1 MTDSKVYIALTHLSI
16 YELNSFRK
24 YLESPYFN
32 MNEKLLTLFDLYAFR
47 IRKESD
53 DELTKE
59 EVWSVLFPNKKY
71 SDPKLRKLNSDL
83 LKVFE
88 EFLAQKSFDSNRFLK
103 NNLILRAIRTRK
115 IEKLYK
121 STTASTDR
129 SIEQTY
135 NRSSDYLY
143 AKFTNEKEKL
153 ELYSENEILRKRSKN
168 IENEVNIDEIASYLD
183 QYYLSEKLKYYV
195 KLLGWK
201 KMISLEQ
208 EINHIEEL
216 NSMIDNGDYNHIPPI
231 IIYSTIAKT
240 QLDPDNVDNYF
251 KLKEQVIENIDYFP
265 DDEIRSI
272 YDALLSFCVRRV
284 NKGDLAFQEETL
296 NVYKGALE
304 KETIFSN
311 GYITQVTFNNIVFFA
326 LRTGEFDWAESFVE
340 EYKSRLND
348 KDRANSVSFS
358 HARIEFYKK
367 NYGKVIELLQQ
378 VEMDSVIYTLNSK
391 TILLFSYYELDEFDA
406 LDSFINSFRV
416 YVNREKSISSRKK
429 GHYKNLLKYINK
441 IINLRR
447 SDKEGIEKI
456 RQEIIETP
464 GIVSKPWL
472 LEKLNEKFQFKY

>member
-1 MTDSKVYIALTHLSI
+1 MTDSKVYIALTHLSV

-32 MNEKLLTLFDLYAFR
+32 MNEKLLDLFDIYAHQ
-47 IRKESD
+47 IKKESKE
-53 DELTKE
+53 ELIKE
-59 EVWSVLFPNKKY
+59 EVWSVIFQGKKY

-88 EFLAQKSFDSNRFLK
+88 EFLAQKTFDNNKFLK
-103 NNLILRAIRTRK
+103 NNLILRAIRKRK

-121 STTASTDR
+121 STSSATDR
-129 SIEQTY
+129 SIDQTF
-135 NRSSDYLY
+135 NRSSDYIY
-143 AKFTNEKEKL
+143 AKFTAEKEKL
-153 ELYSENEILRKRSKN
+153 ELYSESEILRKRSKN
-168 IENEVNIDEIASYLD
+168 IENEVNIDEIAKYLD
-183 QYYLSEKLKYYV
+183 QYYLAEKLKYYV

-216 NSMIDNGDYNHIPPI
+216 NSMVNTGAYDAIPPI

-240 QLDPDNVDNYF
+240 QLDPDNVENYF
-251 KLKEQVIENIDYFP
+251 KLKDLVNDFIDYFP
-265 DDEIRSI
+265 DEEIRNI

-326 LRTGEFDWAESFVE
+326 LRTGEYDWAEHFVE
-340 EYKSRLND
+340 EYKDRLND
-348 KDRANSVSFS
+348 KDRASSVAFSF
-358 HARIEFYKK
+358 ARIEFYKE

-378 VEMDSVIYTLNSK
+378 VEMDSVIYTLSAK
-391 TILLFSYYELDEFDA
+391 TILLSSYYELDEFDA

-416 YVNREKSISSRKK
+416 YINREKSISARKK

-441 IINLRR
+441 IINLRN
-447 SDKEGIEKI
+447 SDKTGINKL
-456 RQEIIETP
+456 RQEIVETP
-464 GIVSKPWL
+464 GIVIKPWL
-472 LEKLNEKFQFKY
+472 LQKLDEKL

>member
-16 YELNSFRK
+16 YELNSFKK

-32 MNEKLLTLFDLYAFR
+32 MNERLITLFEIYADH
-47 IRKESD
+47 IRRASDEELSKED
-53 DELTKE
+53 IWNVVYPD
-59 EVWSVLFPNKKY
+59 KKY

-83 LKVFE
+83 LRVFE
-88 EFLAQKSFDSNRFLK
+88 EFLAQKTFDNNRFLK
-103 NNLILRAIRTRK
+103 SNLILQAIRKRK

-121 STTASTDR
+121 STSAATDR
-129 SIEQTY
+129 NIEQTY

-153 ELYSENEILRKRSKN
+153 QLYSESEILRKRSKK
-168 IENEVNIDEIASYLD
+168 IENEVNIDRITQYLD
-183 QYYLSEKLKYYV
+183 QYYLAEKLKYYV

-208 EINHIEEL
+208 EIDHIEEL
-216 NSMIDNGDYNHIPPI
+216 NAMVAKGHYDEVPPI
-231 IIYSTIAKT
+231 VIYSTIAKT

-251 KLKEQVIENIDYFP
+251 KLKEEVNEFIDYFP
-265 DDEIRSI
+265 EDEIRNI

-311 GYITQVTFNNIVFFA
+311 GLITQVTFNNIVFFA
-326 LRTGEFDWAESFVE
+326 LRTGDFDWAEKFVE
-340 EYKSRLND
+340 EYKDRLSD
-348 KDRANSVSFS
+348 KDRASSVAFS
-358 HARIEFYKK
+358 KARIEFYKK

-378 VEMDSVIYTLNSK
+378 VEMGSVVYTLNAK

-416 YVNREKSISSRKK
+416 FVNREKSISAQRKENFK
-429 GHYKNLLKYINK
+429 LLLKYITK
-441 IINLRR
+441 IINLR
-447 SDKEGIEKI
+447 SNDKEGMEKLKEEI
-456 RQEIIETP
+456 RLTP
-464 GIVSKPWL
+464 GIISKPWL
-472 LEKLNEKFQFKY
+472 LQKLKEKSNN

>member
-1 MTDSKVYIALTHLSI
+1 MTDSKVYIALTHLSV

-32 MNEKLLTLFDLYAFR
+32 MNEKLLVLFDLYASK
-47 IRKESD
+47 IRKENKVD
-53 DELTKE
+53 LTKE
-59 EVWSVLFPNKKY
+59 DIWNVIYEGKKY

-88 EFLAQKSFDSNRFLK
+88 EFLAQKTFDNNRFLK
-103 NNLILRAIRTRK
+103 NNLTLRAIRVRK

-121 STTASTDR
+121 STSSSTDR
-129 SIEQTY
+129 NIEQTY

-153 ELYSENEILRKRSKN
+153 DLYSESEILRKRSKT
-168 IENEVNIDEIASYLD
+168 IENEVNIDVIVKYLD
-183 QYYLSEKLKYYV
+183 QYYLAEKLKYYV
-195 KLLGWK
+195 KLLSWK

-208 EINHIEEL
+208 EINHVEEL
-216 NSMIDNGDYNHIPPI
+216 NAMVENGDYENIPPI

-240 QLDPDNVDNYF
+240 QLNPDDVDNYF
-251 KLKEQVIENIDYFP
+251 KLKELVNEFINFFP
-265 DDEIRSI
+265 DEDIRSI
-272 YDALLSFCVRRV
+272 YDALLGFCVRRV

-296 NVYKGALE
+296 NVYKQALE

-326 LRTGEFDWAESFVE
+326 LRTGEFDWAEHFVE
-340 EYKSRLND
+340 EYKDRLNA
-348 KDRANSVSFS
+348 KDRASSVAFS
-358 HARIEFYKK
+358 LARIEFYKK

-378 VEMDSVIYTLNSK
+378 VEMNSVVYAFASK

-416 YVNREKSISSRKK
+416 YVNREKSFSASKK

-441 IINLRR
+441 LINLRHG
-447 SDKEGIEKI
+447 DKEGIKKLRE
-456 RQEIIETP
+456 EIENAP

-472 LEKLNEKFQFKY
+472 LQKLDEKIK

>member
-1 MTDSKVYIALTHLSI
+1 MTDSKVYIALTHLSV
-16 YELNSFRK
+16 YELNSFKK

-32 MNEKLLTLFDLYAFR
+32 MNEKLLMLFDIYAHS
-47 IRKESD
+47 IRTGSEEFLSKED
-53 DELTKE
+53 
-59 EVWSVLFPNKKY
+59 VWKVIFIDKKY

-83 LKVFE
+83 LKVYE
-88 EFLAQKSFDSNRFLK
+88 EFLAQKSFDNNRFLK
-103 NNLILRAIRTRK
+103 NNLILRAVRKRK
-115 IEKLYK
+115 IESLYK
-121 STTASTDR
+121 STAGSTDR
-129 SIEQTY
+129 NIEQTF
-135 NRSSDYLY
+135 NRSSDYIY
-143 AKFTNEKEKL
+143 AKFIAEKEKL

-168 IENEVNIDEIASYLD
+168 IENEVNIDVITNFLD
-183 QYYLSEKLKYYV
+183 QYYLAEKLKYYV

-216 NSMIDNGDYNHIPPI
+216 NSMVDNGNYDNIPPI

-251 KLKEQVIENIDYFP
+251 KLKEQVKENIDYFP
-265 DDEIRSI
+265 DEEIRNI

-326 LRTGEFDWAESFVE
+326 LRTGEYDWAEHFVD
-340 EYKSRLND
+340 EYKDRLSD
-348 KDRANSVSFS
+348 KDRASSVAFSF
-358 HARIEFYKK
+358 ARIEFYKE

-378 VEMDSVIYTLNSK
+378 VEMDSVIYTLSAK

-406 LDSFINSFRV
+406 LDSYINSFRV
-416 YVNREKSISSRKK
+416 YVNREKSISARKK
-429 GHYKNLLKYINK
+429 GHYKNLLKYVNK
-441 IINLRR
+441 IINLRS

-456 RQEIIETP
+456 KEEIDKTP

-472 LEKLNEKFQFKY
+472 LQKLDEKKRF

>member
-1 MTDSKVYIALTHLSI
+1 MTDSKVYIALTHLSV
-16 YELNSFRK
+16 YEINSFRK

-32 MNEKLLTLFDLYAFR
+32 MNDKLLVLFDIYTTK
-47 IRKESD
+47 IKKESPLD
-53 DELTKE
+53 LSKE
-59 EVWSVLFPNKKY
+59 DIWNVVYPEKKY

-88 EFLAQKSFDSNRFLK
+88 EFLAQKTFDNNRFLK

-121 STTASTDR
+121 STCASTDR
-129 SIEQTY
+129 NINQTY

-143 AKFTNEKEKL
+143 AKFSNEKEKL
-153 ELYSENEILRKRSKN
+153 DLYSESEILRKRSKN
-168 IENEVNIDEIASYLD
+168 IENEVNLDEIVNYLD
-183 QYYLSEKLKYYV
+183 KYYMAEKLKYYV

-208 EINHIEEL
+208 EINHIKEL
-216 NSMIDNGDYNHIPPI
+216 NTMVAEGDYDNVPPI

-251 KLKEQVIENIDYFP
+251 KLKEQVTEFIDYFP

-272 YDALLSFCVRRV
+272 YDALLSYCVRRV

-296 NVYKGALE
+296 NVYKGALA

-326 LRTGEFDWAESFVE
+326 LRTGEFDWAEHFVD
-340 EYKSRLND
+340 EYKHRLSD
-348 KDRANSVSFS
+348 KDRASSVAFSF
-358 HARIEFYKK
+358 ARIEFYKK

-378 VEMDSVIYTLNSK
+378 VEMDSVIYTLDSK

-416 YVNREKSISSRKK
+416 YVNREKSISARKK
-429 GHYKNLLKYINK
+429 GHYKNLLKYVNK
-441 IINLRR
+441 IINLR
-447 SDKEGIEKI
+447 SGDKEEIMKI
-456 RQEIIETP
+456 RQEIVETAETS

-472 LEKLNEKFQFKY
+472 LQKLDEKN

>member
-1 MTDSKVYIALTHLSI
+1 MTDSKVYIALTHLSV

-32 MNEKLLTLFDLYAFR
+32 MNEKLLTLYDLYAHR
-47 IRKESD
+47 IRKENVE
-53 DELTKE
+53 ELQKE
-59 EVWSVLFPNKKY
+59 DIWNVIYEGKKF

-88 EFLAQKSFDSNRFLK
+88 EFLAQKSFDNNRYLK
-103 NNLILRAIRTRK
+103 NNLILRAIRKRK

-121 STTASTDR
+121 STSSSTDR
-129 SIEQTY
+129 NIEQTF
-135 NRSSDYLY
+135 NRSSDYIF

-153 ELYSENEILRKRSKN
+153 ELYSESEMLRKRSKN
-168 IENEVNIDEIASYLD
+168 IENEVNIDVIVKYLD
-183 QYYLSEKLKYYV
+183 QYYLAEKLKYYV

-216 NSMIDNGDYNHIPPI
+216 NAMVESGEYDHIPPI
-231 IIYSTIAKT
+231 IIFSTIAKT
-240 QLDPDNVDNYF
+240 QLDPDNVKNYF
-251 KLKEQVIENIDYFP
+251 KLKEQVAEFIDFFP

-272 YDALLSFCVRRV
+272 YDALLSYCVRRV
-284 NKGDLAFQEETL
+284 NKGDLAFQEEAL
-296 NVYKGALE
+296 SVYKRALE

-311 GYITQVTFNNIVFFA
+311 GYINQVTFNNIVFFA

-340 EYKSRLND
+340 DYKLRLNE
-348 KDRANSVSFS
+348 KDRASSVAFS
-358 HARIEFYKK
+358 LARIEFYKK

-378 VEMDSVIYTLNSK
+378 VEMEAVLYTLDSK

-406 LDSFINSFRV
+406 LDSYINAFRV
-416 YVNREKSISSRKK
+416 FVNRAKSISTRKK
-429 GHYKNLLKYINK
+429 GHYKNLLKYVNK
-441 IINLRR
+441 LINLRN
-447 SDKEGIEKI
+447 SDQEGISKL
-456 RQEIIETP
+456 RKEIEETP

-472 LEKLNEKFQFKY
+472 LQKLDEKPSK

>member
-1 MTDSKVYIALTHLSI
+1 MTDSKVYIALTYLSV

-32 MNEKLLTLFDLYAFR
+32 MNEKLLVLSDLYTSK
-47 IRKESD
+47 IRKENKV
-53 DELTKE
+53 EFTKE
-59 EVWSVLFPNKKY
+59 DIWNVIFPSKKY

-88 EFLAQKSFDSNRFLK
+88 EFLAQKTYDNNRFLK

-121 STTASTDR
+121 STSASTDR
-129 SIEQTY
+129 NIEQTY

-143 AKFTNEKEKL
+143 AKFINEKEKL
-153 ELYSENEILRKRSKN
+153 DLYSESEILRKRSKT
-168 IENEVNIDEIASYLD
+168 IENEVNIDVIVKYLD
-183 QYYLSEKLKYYV
+183 QYYLAEKLKYYV
-195 KLLGWK
+195 KLLSWK
-201 KMISLEQ
+201 SMISLEQ

-216 NSMIDNGDYNHIPPI
+216 NAMVANGDYSNVPPI

-240 QLDPDNVDNYF
+240 QLNPDDVDNYF
-251 KLKEQVIENIDYFP
+251 KLKELVNEFIDNFP
-265 DDEIRSI
+265 KEDIRSI
-272 YDALLSFCVRRV
+272 YDALLGFCVRRV

-296 NVYKGALE
+296 SIYKGALE

-311 GYITQVTFNNIVFFA
+311 GYITQVTFSNIVFFA
-326 LRTGEFDWAESFVE
+326 LRTGEFDWAEHFVE
-340 EYKSRLND
+340 EYKDRLND
-348 KDRANSVSFS
+348 KDLSSSVAFS
-358 HARIEFYKK
+358 LARIEFYKK

-378 VEMDSVIYTLNSK
+378 VEMNSVVYAFASK

-416 YVNREKSISSRKK
+416 YVNREKSFSALKK

-441 IINLRR
+441 LINLR
-447 SDKEGIEKI
+447 SGDKEGIKKL
-456 RQEIIETP
+456 RQEIAETS

-472 LEKLNEKFQFKY
+472 LQKLDEKIK

>member
-32 MNEKLLTLFDLYAFR
+32 MNEKLLVLYDLYAHR
-47 IRKESD
+47 IRKDSEEDLS
-53 DELTKE
+53 KE
-59 EVWSVLFPNKKY
+59 DIWNVIYQEKKY

-88 EFLAQKSFDSNRFLK
+88 EFLAQKTFDNNRFLK
-103 NNLILRAIRTRK
+103 NNLILRAIRKRK

-121 STTASTDR
+121 STASSTDR
-129 SIEQTY
+129 NIEQTF
-135 NRSSDYLY
+135 NRSSEYLY
-143 AKFTNEKEKL
+143 AKFINEKEKL
-153 ELYSENEILRKRSKN
+153 ELYSESEILRKRSKN
-168 IENEVNIDEIASYLD
+168 IENEVNIDVIVQYLD

-208 EINHIEEL
+208 EIEHIEEL
-216 NSMIDNGDYNHIPPI
+216 NAMVSHGAYADVPPI
-231 IIYSTIAKT
+231 MIYSTIAKT
-240 QLDPDNVDNYF
+240 QLHPDNVENYF
-251 KLKEQVIENIDYFP
+251 KLKEQVAEFIDSFP
-265 DDEIRSI
+265 DDEIRNI

-304 KETIFSN
+304 KETIFQN

-326 LRTGEFDWAESFVE
+326 LRTGDFDWAEHFVE
-340 EYKSRLND
+340 DYKDRLTD
-348 KDRANSVSFS
+348 KDRASSVAFSF
-358 HARIEFYKK
+358 ARIEFYKK

-378 VEMDSVIYTLNSK
+378 VEMNSVIYTLSAK
-391 TILLFSYYELDEFDA
+391 TILLSSYYELDEFDA

-416 YVNREKSISSRKK
+416 YINREKSISARKK
-429 GHYKNLLKYINK
+429 GHYKNLLKYINR

-447 SDKEGIEKI
+447 SDREGIKKL
-456 RQEIIETP
+456 RQEIVDTP
-464 GIVSKPWL
+464 GIVIKPWL
-472 LEKLNEKFQFKY
+472 IQKLDEKSN